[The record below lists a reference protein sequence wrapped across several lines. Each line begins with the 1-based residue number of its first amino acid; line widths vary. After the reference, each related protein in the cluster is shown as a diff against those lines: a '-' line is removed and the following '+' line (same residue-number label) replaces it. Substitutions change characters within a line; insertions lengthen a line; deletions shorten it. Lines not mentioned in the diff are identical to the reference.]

1 MGKPQSIG
9 IVLEAPHV
17 VFAVWL
23 DLIITVGS
31 LASFSPSASQVV
43 WRTCCPHFG
52 KPSIR
57 VNKDPCIHS
66 HTLAV
71 SAFCRA
77 FGCHPTL
84 ASVSLSTR
92 FTLTALASVSMSPR
106 LLTGV
111 RTLLRIT
118 RIMSIQACRD
128 AWCNGTLSLPG
139 PRVARS
145 ALICRQA

>member
-43 WRTCCPHFG
+43 WRTCCPRFG

-57 VNKDPCIHS
+57 VNKDPCIRW
-66 HTLAV
+66 LADV
-71 SAFCRA
+71 FRQRQSN
-77 FGCHPTL
+77 
-84 ASVSLSTR
+84 
-92 FTLTALASVSMSPR
+92 TAD
-106 LLTGV
+106 
-111 RTLLRIT
+111 RT
-118 RIMSIQACRD
+118 
-128 AWCNGTLSLPG
+128 G
-139 PRVARS
+139 PRRRILRTGP
-145 ALICRQA
+145 LIGLVR